1 MIQTYSLPPER
12 TAKPFIHALL
22 VPFPVV
28 CFFGTLATDLAY
40 WASDSIIWE
49 TFSVWLLT
57 VGLVMAAFAVLAGL
71 VDLGRGM
78 RLRGSRLTPL
88 RLLGAAVVIAL
99 SLINVFVH
107 SRDGY
112 TAVVPTG
119 LGLSALVAILMIVIG
134 WSGWSLVPRGRLE
147 TVR

>member
-12 TAKPFIHALL
+12 TAKPLIHPLL

-28 CFFGTLATDLAY
+28 CFFGALATDLAY
-40 WASDSIIWE
+40 WASDSVLWE

-57 VGLVMAAFAVLAGL
+57 AGLVMAAVAVIAGL

-78 RLRGSRLTPL
+78 RLRALQPL
-88 RLLGAAVVIAL
+88 RLLGAVVVIVL
-99 SLINVFVH
+99 SLINVFIH

-112 TAVVPTG
+112 TAVIPSG
-119 LGLSALVAILMIVIG
+119 LALSALVAILMIAIG
-134 WSGWSLVPRGRLE
+134 WSGWAMASRPRLE